1 MNRLLRT
8 KGRRDDGKE
17 EIQANDQ
24 AEKEEMKQ
32 IRKELRE
39 KGVIPPVKK
48 RLNRKDY
55 IENTRNKWNE
65 PEEGNSW
72 IYLTRAVSWV
82 MGRVDHKGNVHP
94 EAIGAAKVL
103 QVAMKMQEFTAKLKE
118 EGRDRYTTGELYEY
132 LKETLEE

>member
-1 MNRLLRT
+1 MAKKKYKPMT
-8 KGRRDDGKE
+8 KR
-17 EIQANDQ
+17 
-24 AEKEEMKQ
+24 EKEKMKR

-39 KGVIPPVKK
+39 KGAIPPVKK

-103 QVAMKMQEFTAKLKE
+103 QVAMKMQEFTTKLKE

>member
-1 MNRLLRT
+1 MAKKKYKPMT
-8 KGRRDDGKE
+8 KR
-17 EIQANDQ
+17 
-24 AEKEEMKQ
+24 EKEEMNQ

-55 IENTRNKWNE
+55 IENTRCKWNE
-65 PEEGNSW
+65 PEEENSW
-72 IYLTRAVSWV
+72 LYLTKAVSWV
-82 MGRVDHKGNVHP
+82 MGRIDHKGNVHP
-94 EAIGAAKVL
+94 EAVGAAKVL
-103 QVAMKMQEFTAKLKE
+103 QVAMKMREFTAKLKE

>member
-1 MNRLLRT
+1 MAKKKYKPMT
-8 KGRRDDGKE
+8 KR
-17 EIQANDQ
+17 
-24 AEKEEMKQ
+24 EKEEMKQ

-39 KGVIPPVKK
+39 KGTIPPVKK

-94 EAIGAAKVL
+94 EAVGAAKVL

>member
-1 MNRLLRT
+1 MAKKKYKPMT
-8 KGRRDDGKE
+8 KR
-17 EIQANDQ
+17 
-24 AEKEEMKQ
+24 EKEEMKQ

-39 KGVIPPVKK
+39 KGTIPPVKK

>member
-1 MNRLLRT
+1 MAKKKYKPMT
-8 KGRRDDGKE
+8 KR
-17 EIQANDQ
+17 
-24 AEKEEMKQ
+24 EKEKMKR

-39 KGVIPPVKK
+39 KGAIPPVKK

-103 QVAMKMQEFTAKLKE
+103 QAAMKMQEFTAKLKE

>member
-1 MNRLLRT
+1 MAKKKYKPMT
-8 KGRRDDGKE
+8 KR
-17 EIQANDQ
+17 
-24 AEKEEMKQ
+24 EKEEMKR

-39 KGVIPPVKK
+39 KGAIPPVKK

-103 QVAMKMQEFTAKLKE
+103 PVAMKMQEFTAKLKE
-118 EGRDRYTTGELYEY
+118 EGRDRSTTGELYEY

>member
-1 MNRLLRT
+1 MAKKKYKQMT
-8 KGRRDDGKE
+8 KR
-17 EIQANDQ
+17 
-24 AEKEEMKQ
+24 EKEEMKQ

-39 KGVIPPVKK
+39 KGAIPPVKK

-82 MGRVDHKGNVHP
+82 MDGLTIRVMSIRKRSGRLRCCK
-94 EAIGAAKVL
+94 
-103 QVAMKMQEFTAKLKE
+103 
-118 EGRDRYTTGELYEY
+118 
-132 LKETLEE
+132 

>member
-1 MNRLLRT
+1 MAKKKYKPMT
-8 KGRRDDGKE
+8 KR
-17 EIQANDQ
+17 
-24 AEKEEMKQ
+24 EKEEMKQ

-94 EAIGAAKVL
+94 ESVGAAKVL

>member
-1 MNRLLRT
+1 MAKKKYKPMT
-8 KGRRDDGKE
+8 KR
-17 EIQANDQ
+17 
-24 AEKEEMKQ
+24 EKEEMKQ

-55 IENTRNKWNE
+55 IENTKNKWNE

-103 QVAMKMQEFTAKLKE
+103 Q
-118 EGRDRYTTGELYEY
+118 
-132 LKETLEE
+132 

>member
-1 MNRLLRT
+1 MAKKKYKPMT
-8 KGRRDDGKE
+8 KR
-17 EIQANDQ
+17 
-24 AEKEEMKQ
+24 EKEEMKQ

-39 KGVIPPVKK
+39 KDVIPPVKK

-103 QVAMKMQEFTAKLKE
+103 QVSYEDAGVHSEAQ
-118 EGRDRYTTGELYEY
+118 GRRAGPVYHRRAV
-132 LKETLEE
+132 

>member
-1 MNRLLRT
+1 MAKKKYKPMT
-8 KGRRDDGKE
+8 K
-17 EIQANDQ
+17 Q
-24 AEKEEMKQ
+24 EKEEMKQ

-55 IENTRNKWNE
+55 IENTKNKWKE

-72 IYLTRAVSWV
+72 IYLARAVSWV

-103 QVAMKMQEFTAKLKE
+103 QVAMKMQEFIAKLKE